1 MLLFIQ
7 TKTPTDLVGV
17 LAFDW
22 DVCLD
27 GKGNTTRATTLE
39 DDVRTEVS
47 NEHLA
52 KVDGLHLELLRE
64 MLDGEALT
72 ILGTSNESVEV
83 DLGRVSS

>member
-1 MLLFIQ
+1 M
-7 TKTPTDLVGV
+7 GV

-39 DDVRTEVS
+39 DDVRTEMRDE
-47 NEHLA
+47 NLA
-52 KVDGLHLELLRE
+52 EVDGLHLELLRQ

-72 ILGTSNESVEV
+72 ILDTGDERVEV
-83 DLGRVSS
+83 DVGRVSS